1 VIDGESD
8 WKGAFHEE
16 ICAKNKP
23 GTVSAP
29 RVQDRIMSFIK
40 VIAEEEA
47 SGELKD
53 VYEQTL
59 ARLSP
64 SVRQRRGNKLPPI
77 VKIFSLCPELLEARV
92 GFDKGIYRPGHSGL
106 GRRKEELIATQ
117 VAALSGCRF

>member
-1 VIDGESD
+1 
-8 WKGAFHEE
+8 
-16 ICAKNKP
+16 
-23 GTVSAP
+23 
-29 RVQDRIMSFIK
+29 MSFIK

-59 ARLSP
+59 GRLSP

>member
-1 VIDGESD
+1 
-8 WKGAFHEE
+8 
-16 ICAKNKP
+16 
-23 GTVSAP
+23 
-29 RVQDRIMSFIK
+29 MSFIK

-53 VYEQTL
+53 VYERTL
-59 ARLSP
+59 AKLSP

-92 GFDKGIYRPGHSGL
+92 GFDKGIYRPGRSGL

>member
-1 VIDGESD
+1 
-8 WKGAFHEE
+8 
-16 ICAKNKP
+16 
-23 GTVSAP
+23 
-29 RVQDRIMSFIK
+29 MSFIEI
-40 VIAEEEA
+40 IAQEDA
-47 SGELKD
+47 SGELKE
-53 VYEQTL
+53 VYERTL